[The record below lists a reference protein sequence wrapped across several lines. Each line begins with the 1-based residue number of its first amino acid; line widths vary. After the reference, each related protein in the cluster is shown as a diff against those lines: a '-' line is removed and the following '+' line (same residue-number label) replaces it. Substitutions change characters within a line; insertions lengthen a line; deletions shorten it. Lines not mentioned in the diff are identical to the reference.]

1 MSLIRMDCPKIKAV
15 FIDRDGTINE
25 EKEYV
30 NRIED
35 FELIPGSLEAL
46 KLLTEHQ
53 IKVYIVTNQAGIAK
67 GYFSEKQFHQLTEY
81 MMDLFMDERVKI
93 EKVLYCPHHPD
104 GIVPEYSKDCLCR
117 KPNTELIEEV
127 IKENNF
133 ETDEIVLIGDKNS
146 DIEAGRRLRIRTYLV
161 ETGYG
166 GEEKNRTN
174 ATFVKKNLKDAV
186 VHLLNLEGKVESYEW
201 ISKGK
206 V

>member
-1 MSLIRMDCPKIKAV
+1 MNLSKIKAV

-46 KLLTEHQ
+46 RLLTEHQ
-53 IKVYIVTNQAGIAK
+53 MKVYIITNQAGIAK
-67 GYFSEKQFHQLTEY
+67 GFFSEEQFHQLTKD
-81 MMDLFMDERVKI
+81 MMDLFRNERVRI
-93 EKVLYCPHHPD
+93 EEVLYCPHHPD

-117 KPNTELIEEV
+117 KPNTGLIEQV
-127 IKENNF
+127 IKKNNF

-146 DIEAGRRLRIRTYLV
+146 DIEAGRRLGIRTYLV

-166 GEEKNRTN
+166 GEEKHRTN
-174 ATFVKKNLKDAV
+174 ATFVMKNLKDAV
-186 VHLLNLEGKVESYEW
+186 VHLLDLGKKEESRRQ
-201 ISKGK
+201 IPKGK

>member
-1 MSLIRMDCPKIKAV
+1 MSRVKAA

-53 IKVYIVTNQAGIAK
+53 VKIYIITNQAGIAK
-67 GYFSEKQFHQLTEY
+67 GYFTLGQFHHLTEH
-81 MMDLFMDERVKI
+81 MNNRFKDEGVKI

-104 GIVPEYSKDCLCR
+104 GVIPEYSKACLCR
-117 KPNTELIEEV
+117 KPNTKLMEDIMG
-127 IKENNF
+127 ENNF
-133 ETDEIVLIGDKNS
+133 NANEVVLVGDKNS
-146 DIEAGRRLRIRTYLV
+146 DIEAGRRLGMKTYLV

-166 GEEKNRTN
+166 AEEKRATK
-174 ATFVKKNLKDAV
+174 ATFVKKDLEEAV
-186 VHLLNLEGKVESYEW
+186 LHILNLRAKDIGQPTAVQERLKLV
-201 ISKGK
+201 
-206 V
+206 